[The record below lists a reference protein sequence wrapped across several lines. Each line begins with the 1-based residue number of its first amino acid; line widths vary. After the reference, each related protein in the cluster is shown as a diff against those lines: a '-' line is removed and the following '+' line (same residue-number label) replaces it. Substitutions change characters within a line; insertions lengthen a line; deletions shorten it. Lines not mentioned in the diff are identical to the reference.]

1 MISFQFLLLF
11 KLVVIFV
18 TFHLMLKG
26 LEVIFKKY
34 FLIIEGEGVWLD
46 VFKIIYIIEGARGG
60 GG

>member
-1 MISFQFLLLF
+1 
-11 KLVVIFV
+11 
-18 TFHLMLKG
+18 MLKG